1 MQLKITMWDLIFLRR
16 LLDNYSHHSEPHFQV
31 MEPLKGL
38 WMVCVCVC
46 AFTSR
51 ALPKCPKT
59 FLLEDLPEAVDDSA
73 VCRLA
78 CPGRHLEPGLDD
90 ISGGHQRRR
99 RHTLGD
105 VSQQT

>member
-1 MQLKITMWDLIFLRR
+1 MKPLIG
-16 LLDNYSHHSEPHFQV
+16 LLN
-31 MEPLKGL
+31 
-38 WMVCVCVC
+38 VCVHVC

-51 ALPKCPKT
+51 ALPKCPET

-78 CPGRHLEPGLDD
+78 CSGRHLEPGLDD
-90 ISGGHQRRR
+90 IGRGHQRSRR
-99 RHTLGD
+99 YTLGD